1 MRWPPRVWWGGQVV
15 DLECEGKSDVTVET
29 LHFIHTHKTGALL
42 EISVVSGAILAGGS
56 EELLS
61 ALTQYARNIGL
72 AFQIVDDILDITGT
86 AAELGKTAGKDLQA
100 QKVTYPS
107 LWGIEESRRQAKQL
121 IQEAQDLL
129 TPWGEAAV
137 PLQALAEFVVA
148 RSH

>member
-1 MRWPPRVWWGGQVV
+1 V
-15 DLECEGKSDVTVET
+15 SIET
-29 LHFIHTHKTGALL
+29 LNFIHTHKTGALL
-42 EISVVSGAILAGGS
+42 EISVVSGAILADGS
-56 EELLS
+56 EELLQ
-61 ALTQYARNIGL
+61 ALTEYARKVGL

-86 AAELGKTAGKDLQA
+86 AAELGKSVGKDLQA

-121 IQEAQDLL
+121 VQEAQDVLA
-129 TPWGEAAV
+129 PWGEAAV